1 MRLFA
6 RITGIAVVISAAA
19 VCVGQQPNVVHAQ
32 LSSKSASKGLAAE
45 VDAVK
50 SGGVAWLGWEIATTP
65 GFRSGGDGG
74 PAYLEGDHT
83 SYEQRQEQKDLGRA
97 VVLLRVD
104 GTGVEK
110 LRVENPERVLDGGG
124 TRFVWLTGVAP
135 EESVRFL
142 AGLAQSNNTKRVRDS
157 AVFAVSVHAAPGAT
171 AALVQLAGP
180 SNDLWLR
187 EKAAFWLANQRG
199 RDGFLAVQKMAR
211 EDKDDALRDKLAF
224 DLTLS
229 HEPEAVPELIRMA
242 HNDPAVKVRRQAQ
255 FWMAQ
260 KGGKAVTADLREMAE
275 NDPEASIRKSAVFAI
290 SQLPKEQ
297 ATGQLIQLAQTGKD
311 PGVRKQAVFWLG
323 QSQDPK
329 ALDYLTGLLQK

>member
-6 RITGIAVVISAAA
+6 RITGIAVVLSAAA
-19 VCVGQQPNVVHAQ
+19 ACVGQQPNVVHAQ
-32 LSSKSASKGLAAE
+32 LSSKSASKGLATE

-50 SGGVAWLGWEIATTP
+50 GGGVAWIGWDVATVS
-65 GFRSGGDGG
+65 GFHSGWDNG
-74 PAYLEGDHT
+74 PAYLEGDHP
-83 SYEQRQEQKDLGRA
+83 SSQQRQEQKDLGRG

-104 GTGVEK
+104 ESGVDK
-110 LRVENPERVLDGGG
+110 VRVESPERVLDGGG

-135 EESVRFL
+135 EESLRYL
-142 AGLAQSNNTKRVRDS
+142 AGLAQRDGTKRVRDS
-157 AVFAVSVHAAPGAT
+157 AIFAVSVHATPGAT

-187 EKAAFWLANQRG
+187 EKAAFWLANERG

-211 EDKDDALRDKLAF
+211 EDKDDAFRDKLTF

-229 HEPEAVPELIRMA
+229 REPEAVPELVRMA

-311 PGVRKQAVFWLG
+311 PVVRKQAVFWLG

-329 ALDYLTGLLQK
+329 ALDYLTQLLQK